1 MAKGNELA
9 FRRNLLLKHLRLTIE
24 SVTAFQ
30 IVSPAET
37 SKQAEVA
44 SPDPRSA
51 LPTSPGGTFGRL
63 MRFAIANIRRRPE
76 RFVLSVLGIALAIA
90 AVTVVRTIS
99 TSFAITGGDSVANAI
114 GSHAIWVVPPQGVTY
129 DSTAG
134 ALVSDGPPSDITLP
148 AGWTGARM
156 IAGLWHSPHGQV
168 AVYGGA
174 GTPAGKAVMSAQLA
188 QRLGVPDGGS
198 LRLGSHTVTV
208 TVSGGSAALAVSP
221 DLARD
226 IVGNVGWWVADE
238 PAADQGRND
247 LGTLFGT
254 AVGLPA
260 TQNPAQAPDK
270 HGNGLVYD
278 TTTGSG
284 ALSFAQKYAS
294 AFSGQVTDS
303 TLGLISIIGLVL
315 GFVIAVSSFLASVQE
330 RRREFGIMS
339 SIGLADEVLYFF
351 LVESGVVFVAAWLI
365 GVLAAGIAVWAV
377 LPYLATPVAWA
388 QAAATVAAFLPAMAI
403 VGAIVPVHRLLQQR
417 PVALLTD

>member
-1 MAKGNELA
+1 
-9 FRRNLLLKHLRLTIE
+9 
-24 SVTAFQ
+24 
-30 IVSPAET
+30 
-37 SKQAEVA
+37 
-44 SPDPRSA
+44 
-51 LPTSPGGTFGRL
+51 

-99 TSFAITGGDSVANAI
+99 TSFAITGGDSVTNAI
-114 GSHAIWVVPPQGVTY
+114 GTHSIWVVPAQGVTY
-129 DSTAG
+129 NSAAG
-134 ALVSDGPPSDITLP
+134 ALVSDGPPSGITLP
-148 AGWTGARM
+148 GGWTGTEM
-156 IAGLWHSPHGQV
+156 VAGLWHSPRGQV
-168 AVYGGA
+168 AVYGVP
-174 GTPAGKAVMSAQLA
+174 GTPAGRAVLSAQLA
-188 QRLGVPDGGS
+188 QRLGVSDGGT
-198 LRLGSHTVTV
+198 LRLAGHPVNVS
-208 TVSGGSAALAVSP
+208 VSGGSPALTVSP
-221 DLARD
+221 DLAKD

-247 LGTLFGT
+247 LGKLFGT
-254 AVGLPA
+254 AVGLPF
-260 TQNPAQAPDK
+260 TQNPAQTPDK
-270 HGNGLVYD
+270 DGKGLVYD

-330 RRREFGIMS
+330 RKREFGIMS

-365 GVLAAGIAVWAV
+365 GVLGAGVAVWAV
-377 LPYLATPVAWA
+377 LPHLATPVAWA
-388 QAAATVAAFLPAMAI
+388 QASATVAAFLPAMAI